1 MSDCVAKAYFL
12 QRITRRPYCNVIP
25 SIVKTFEAEIMF
37 IGIGSPRKV
46 LNTIIHHHSF
56 KFTGIL
62 FSVIALLEDV
72 GDRLGLVV
80 MLAALANELGVV
92 ALLEDVGDQLGLVV
106 MLVLAFANEL
116 GLAILLEDVRDEL
129 SLGMPL
135 MPLAIGIG
143 RRDIGQDL
151 MIKDDIDCGEAFAV
165 ESRTITSIL
174 NNSATK

>member
-129 SLGMPL
+129 SFGML
-135 MPLAIGIG
+135 G

-151 MIKDDIDCGEAFAV
+151 NPGEAFAV
-165 ESRTITSIL
+165 ESRTVTSIL